1 VTARPLE
8 GRVVA
13 VAGATGPAG
22 RATVRRLALAGAT
35 VACAGT
41 DARRL
46 DLVLDATRRAAPGA
60 VVVGQVLD
68 LLDPQAAGDW
78 ADHVEAE
85 HGSVDGLIHLVGGW
99 RGGKTFTDTLLSDWD
114 FLHDQLV
121 RTLQH
126 TSLAFHDALRRSPAG
141 RFAIVSAAAAARPTA
156 GNAAYAAAKAA
167 AETWTLALADSFRT
181 LAEAADAGA
190 ADAAADAPA
199 GTGGSRQGAAA
210 AILVVKALVTPE
222 MREAKPNAKFAGFT
236 DVADLA
242 ESIADLWNR
251 PAADLNGQHLWLTPR

>member
-1 VTARPLE
+1 MTTRPLE

-22 RATVRRLALAGAT
+22 RAVVRRLAADGAT
-35 VACAGT
+35 VACCGT

-46 DLVLDATRRAAPGA
+46 DLLLDASRRAAPGS

-78 ADHVEAE
+78 ADHIEAE
-85 HGSVDGLIHLVGGW
+85 YGSVDGLVHLVGGW
-99 RGGKTFTDTLLSDWD
+99 RGSKRFTDIDLSDWD

-126 TSLAFHDALRRSPAG
+126 TSLGFHDALRRSQAG
-141 RFAIVSAAAAARPTA
+141 RFAIVSAAGAAKPSA

-167 AETWTLALADSFRT
+167 AETWTLSLADSFRT
-181 LAEAADAGA
+181 LAETDPE
-190 ADAAADAPA
+190 DQPQ
-199 GTGGSRQGAAA
+199 RAAA
-210 AILVVKALVTPE
+210 AILVIKALVTPE

-242 ESIADLWNR
+242 ETIADLWNR
-251 PAADLNGQHLWLTPR
+251 PATDLNGQHLWLTPR

>member
-1 VTARPLE
+1 MTARPQSGRPLE

-13 VAGATGPAG
+13 VAGATGMAG
-22 RATVRRLALAGAT
+22 RATVLRLAAAGAT
-35 VACAGT
+35 VACSGT

-46 DLVLDATRRAAPGA
+46 DVVLDATRRAVPGA

-78 ADHVEAE
+78 ADHIEAE
-85 HGSVDGLIHLVGGW
+85 HGGVDGLIHLVGGW
-99 RGGKTFTDTLLSDWD
+99 RGGKKFTDTDLSDWD

-126 TSLAFHDALRRSPAG
+126 TSLAFHDVLRRSPAG
-141 RFAIVSAAAAARPTA
+141 RFAIVSASAVARPTA
-156 GNAAYAAAKAA
+156 GNAAYATAKAA
-167 AETWTLALADSFRT
+167 AETWTLALADSFRGLA
-181 LAEAADAGA
+181 LAEAA
-190 ADAAADAPA
+190 ADPEADPA
-199 GTGGSRQGAAA
+199 LYQQRTAA
-210 AILVVKALVTPE
+210 AILVIKALVTPE

-242 ESIADLWNR
+242 ETVADLWNR
-251 PAADLNGQHLWLTPR
+251 PATDLNGQHLWLTPR